1 MAEKENMKKD
11 NLADINKVDV
21 EPLTDADLDT
31 VAGGGVSPGDDG
43 GFEVA
48 NNATT
53 GCPVTSNA
61 ANACC

>member
-1 MAEKENMKKD
+1 MAEKENNKKND
-11 NLADINKVDV
+11 LADINKVDV

-31 VAGGGVSPGDDG
+31 VAGGGFGAGEG

-53 GCPVTSNA
+53 GCPTSSNA

>member
-1 MAEKENMKKD
+1 MAEKDKKD
-11 NLADINKVDV
+11 ELADISKVDV

-31 VAGGGVSPGDDG
+31 VAGGTYSDN
-43 GFEVA
+43 EVT

-53 GCPVTSNA
+53 GCGSNV

>member
-1 MAEKENMKKD
+1 MADKDNTKKKD
-11 NLADINKVDV
+11 ELADIKRVDV

-31 VAGGGVSPGDDG
+31 VAGGGDFDTFSPT
-43 GFEVA
+43 

-53 GCPVTSNA
+53 GCGSNA

>member
-1 MAEKENMKKD
+1 MADNSKKKD
-11 NLADINKVDV
+11 ELADINRVDV

-31 VAGGGVSPGDDG
+31 VAGGGTESEFSP
-43 GFEVA
+43 A

-53 GCPVTSNA
+53 GCPISSNV